1 MIVLDPA
8 WHPFNRDL
16 AAADADSN
24 CPLLLCFPFAG
35 GGASTYSSWL
45 RAKSKYLSVIPVQL
59 PGREH
64 RIAETPFTNMD
75 ALLEALME
83 TLILPLRS
91 EIVLFGHSMGALIA
105 ARLAQRMAAAGRSA
119 LRLCVSGFPPPHF
132 ERARAG
138 LHRLPQAEMLETL
151 RRLNGLRP
159 EVLAN
164 AELVELIVPTLYAD
178 LQLEETDLPAV
189 RKQLTCP
196 ISLFSGI
203 DDPLLGSEEIAAWRE
218 VTVQNVKVHRFSGD
232 HFYLLKNLPEVLG
245 LVEQDLVQVE
255 IVV

>member
-1 MIVLDPA
+1 MLDPA

-16 AAADADSN
+16 AAAAAVPG

-35 GGASTYSSWL
+35 GGASIYTGWMRSNPRCL
-45 RAKSKYLSVIPVQL
+45 RVIPVQL

-64 RIAETPFTNMD
+64 RIAERPFTNMD
-75 ALLEALME
+75 ALLDALMA
-83 TLILPLRS
+83 TLIQPLHG
-91 EIVLFGHSMGALIA
+91 EIVLFGHSMGALIT
-105 ARLAQRMAAAGRSA
+105 ARLAQRMAVAGRPP

-132 ERARAG
+132 ARVRAD
-138 LHRLPQAEMLETL
+138 LHRLPQAEMLEAL

-164 AELVELIVPTLYAD
+164 PELVELIVPTLYAD
-178 LQLEETDLPAV
+178 LQLEETDLPAT
-189 RKQLTCP
+189 RKPLTCP

-203 DDPLLGSEEIAAWRE
+203 DDPLLGSEEIAAWSE
-218 VTVQNVKVHRFSGD
+218 VTMQNTNVHRFSGD

-245 LVEQDLVQVE
+245 LIEQDIVQAETVLS
-255 IVV
+255 